1 MGKIKASHRNNKC
14 KISFPTWNYKLELP
28 DGFYSISDA
37 QDYFEYI
44 IKSMKH

>member
-1 MGKIKASHRNNKC
+1 MRKIETSHRNNKC